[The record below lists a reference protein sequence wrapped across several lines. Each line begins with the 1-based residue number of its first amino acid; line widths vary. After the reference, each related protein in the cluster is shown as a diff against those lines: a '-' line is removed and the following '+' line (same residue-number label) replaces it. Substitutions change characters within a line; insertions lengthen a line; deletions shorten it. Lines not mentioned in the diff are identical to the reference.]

1 MILAEIQIPGDVY
14 DIAIIGGGPAGLTAG
29 LYAARSG
36 MKTILFEGASLA
48 SQISLTDFLENYPG
62 IPEGIN
68 GFDLIERFKRQARQF
83 GATLVP
89 SDVTVLEKASIE
101 EVSGWTI
108 RISGREYLSL
118 SVIMATG
125 AAWRKLGI
133 PTEERFIG
141 KGVSYCATCDG
152 PFYRNKPVVVVGG
165 GNTAVQEAVFLTRFA
180 SKVTIVHRRERLRA
194 TGVLADNAMANEKIE
209 CAWNSVVES
218 LSGLDLLQGVRVR
231 NVKTGAAQNIPAD
244 GVFVFIGL
252 DPKTDLVRGL
262 VNLAADGSIV
272 VDPEMRTSIT
282 GIFAC
287 GDCIHKSLRQVI
299 TACGDG
305 ATAAHSA
312 QLYTE
317 ELKGTA
323 Y

>member
-1 MILAEIQIPGDVY
+1 MAEKKIPGHVY
-14 DIAIIGGGPAGLTAG
+14 DLAIVGGGPAGLTAG

-36 MKTILFEGASLA
+36 MKTVLFEGASLA

-68 GFDLIERFKRQARQF
+68 GFDLVERFKQQARQF
-83 GATLVP
+83 GAALIP
-89 SDVTVLEKASIE
+89 SDVSVLEKAAIG
-101 EVSGWTI
+101 EVPGWAI
-108 RISGREYLSL
+108 RVPDREYLAL

-141 KGVSYCATCDG
+141 RGVSYCATCDG

-165 GNTAVQEAVFLTRFA
+165 GNTAIQEAVFLTRFA
-180 SKVTIVHRRERLRA
+180 SKVTVVHRRERLRA
-194 TGVLADNAMANEKIE
+194 TGVLAESAMANKKIE
-209 CAWNSVVES
+209 YVWDSVVES
-218 LSGLDLLQGVRVR
+218 LSGLDLLQGIRVR
-231 NVKTGAAQNIPAD
+231 NVKTGAAKDIPAD

-262 VNLAADGSIV
+262 VDLAADGSIA
-272 VDPEMRTSIT
+272 VDPEMRTSVT

-287 GDCIHKSLRQVI
+287 GDCINKLLRQVI

-305 ATAAHSA
+305 ATAAYSA
-312 QLYTE
+312 QLYVE
-317 ELKGTA
+317 ELKGMA